1 MRNRSIKF
9 FIPLLTFA
17 SIAAAQAVEPT
28 PTQQIQAITE
38 RTAVLEAQL
47 REMELRGRLE
57 RATAERAQ
65 RDASAGRS
73 SPTLDSGI
81 GTPVVSH
88 VEGRKDSL
96 EALLIYPNGSRQRVR
111 VGDSLYGAVVQKIE
125 LNEVLLLDVK
135 AKATVRLQFAAAHPQ
150 ANASSS
156 STLPIPQSFNGPV
169 PPVVI
174 PTLPR

>member
-1 MRNRSIKF
+1 MQNRSINF
-9 FIPLLTFA
+9 LIPFLTFA
-17 SIAAAQAVEPT
+17 TVAAAQAVEPT

-47 REMELRGRLE
+47 KEMELRGRLE
-57 RATAERAQ
+57 RATADRAQ
-65 RDASAGRS
+65 RDASAGRT
-73 SPTLDSGI
+73 SPTLDSGV

-96 EALLIYPNGSRQRVR
+96 EALLIYPNGARQRVR
-111 VGDSLYGAVVQKIE
+111 TGDSLYGAVVQKIE

-150 ANASSS
+150 ASATNSP
-156 STLPIPQSFNGPV
+156 TLPIPQNFGGPV